1 MAGGGPAKEEVRTPR
16 EMEVQMEE
24 EVVQRNQP
32 RRKKNRADLADE
44 LEFFTELRNTLMKKK
59 KKKVKGT
66 PEKERFDSSNS
77 YRSLGT
83 QKGLGFVDNRIK
95 VLRKRLGITGG
106 TAHTSPAIS
115 DLTDPSGKHV
125 NDLSDLSSTLGA
137 DPISDDD
144 DGADGSGDEEEE
156 DEMECGKPAMEEEEE
171 EEIPRIT
178 GSTPMSEID
187 AEAVME
193 ADAQDT
199 DVSEKPDPIPT
210 NTTAKVPINDDGHDR
225 AHTDGVD
232 DDEVDRGKS
241 DEQLAKEARA
251 MSTEKDMFD
260 SFRRDWETAFSR
272 RSGHFLNKTTLS
284 SMQFT
289 HLAPGRIPLGA
300 GIESAVQIF
309 SFKLTE
315 VKGGFKFPLSVYGV
329 VAARDAVDYN
339 RNLLFFCD
347 RSNSQKLTQDD
358 PYLRLIGPSRAVMF
372 EDYVNYEVQ
381 LMVKGSVRS
390 RDRPL
395 ITDTYRQIRCRIG
408 VSTIC
413 FENCF
418 CTTELRLERFLGS
431 VQATILGVRVVKDSG
446 SWPFGHGVR
455 VACSTVSRELVED
468 SDGEIKY
475 VAEPSSGEILLLD
488 SKDGRRPADSNG
500 YLYLSRQV
508 VSVEPSGQLE
518 VEIQAYAPPGVV
530 PAKAQVCFDAQECN
544 IDRGRCCLLGAE
556 VEISVAWSRLA
567 SDKEMLA
574 AIERDFERDEPEVA
588 FTQVGLN
595 GEPDTERIV

>member
-1 MAGGGPAKEEVRTPR
+1 MAGGSPEKEEVRTPR
-16 EMEVQMEE
+16 ELEMQMEE

-32 RRKKNRADLADE
+32 RLKKNRADLADE
-44 LEFFTELRNTLMKKK
+44 LEFFTDLRNTLMMMKKK
-59 KKKVKGT
+59 
-66 PEKERFDSSNS
+66 EKERFDSSNS

-83 QKGLGFVDNRIK
+83 QKGLGFLDNRIK
-95 VLRKRLGITGG
+95 VLRKRLGITAG

-115 DLTDPSGKHV
+115 DLSDPSGKHM
-125 NDLSDLSSTLGA
+125 NGLIDLSSTLGA

-144 DGADGSGDEEEE
+144 DDGADGSGDDEEE
-156 DEMECGKPAMEEEEE
+156 DEMECGKPAMEEEEAQ
-171 EEIPRIT
+171 RIT
-178 GSTPMSEID
+178 GSTPISEID

-193 ADAQDT
+193 AVAQDT

-210 NTTAKVPINDDGHDR
+210 NTTAKVSINNEVLDEAD
-225 AHTDGVD
+225 TDCVD

-241 DEQLAKEARA
+241 EAQLAKEKRV
-251 MSTEKDMFD
+251 MSTEKLMFE
-260 SFRRDWETAFSR
+260 SFRRDWEAVFSR
-272 RSGHFLNKTTLS
+272 RSGHLLNKTTVS

-300 GIESAVQIF
+300 GIEPAVQIF
-309 SFKLTE
+309 SVKLTE

-329 VAARDAVDYN
+329 VAARDGVDYN
-339 RNLLFFCD
+339 RNLIFFCD
-347 RSNSQKLTQDD
+347 RSNSQKLTQND
-358 PYLRLIGPSRAVMF
+358 PYLRLIGPSRAVLY

-381 LMVKGSVRS
+381 LMVKGSVKS
-390 RDRPL
+390 QDRPL

-413 FENCF
+413 FQNCF
-418 CTTELRLERFLGS
+418 CAMELRLERFLGS
-431 VQATILGVRVVKDSG
+431 VQATIFGVRVVKDNG
-446 SWPFGHGVR
+446 AWPFGHGVR
-455 VACSTVSRELVED
+455 VACSPASRELMED

-475 VAEPSSGEILLLD
+475 VAQPSSGEILLLD
-488 SKDGRRPADSNG
+488 SKDGRRPAHSEG

-518 VEIQAYAPPGVV
+518 VEIQAYAPPGFL
-530 PAKAQVCFDAQECN
+530 PAKAQVCFEAQECN

-556 VEISVAWSRLA
+556 VEISVAWSRLV
-567 SDKEMLA
+567 SDMEMLA
-574 AIERDFERDEPEVA
+574 GVDRDFQRDEPEVA

-595 GEPDTERIV
+595 GEPDTERIF

>member
-1 MAGGGPAKEEVRTPR
+1 MAGGSPEKEEVRTPR
-16 EMEVQMEE
+16 ELEVQMEE

-44 LEFFTELRNTLMKKK
+44 LEFFTDLRNTLMMMKKK
-59 KKKVKGT
+59 TKKEKGT

-83 QKGLGFVDNRIK
+83 QKGLGFLDNRIK
-95 VLRKRLGITGG
+95 VLRKRLGITAG

-115 DLTDPSGKHV
+115 DLSDPSGKPM
-125 NDLSDLSSTLGA
+125 NGLSDLSSTLGA

-144 DGADGSGDEEEE
+144 DDGADGSGDDEEE
-156 DEMECGKPAMEEEEE
+156 DEMECGMPAMEEEEAR
-171 EEIPRIT
+171 RIT
-178 GSTPMSEID
+178 GSTPISEID

-210 NTTAKVPINDDGHDR
+210 NTTAKVSINNEVLDGAD
-225 AHTDGVD
+225 TDCVD

-241 DEQLAKEARA
+241 EAQLAKEKRV
-251 MSTEKDMFD
+251 MSTEELEFE
-260 SFRRDWETAFSR
+260 SFRRGWETAFSR
-272 RSGHFLNKTTLS
+272 RSGHFLNKTTVS

-289 HLAPGRIPLGA
+289 HLAPGRIPCGA
-300 GIESAVQIF
+300 GIEPAVQIF
-309 SFKLTE
+309 SVKLTE

-329 VAARDAVDYN
+329 VAARDGVDYN

-347 RSNSQKLTQDD
+347 RSNSQKLTQND
-358 PYLRLIGPSRAVMF
+358 PYLHLIGPSRAVFF

-381 LMVKGSVRS
+381 LMVKGSVKS

-395 ITDTYRQIRCRIG
+395 ITDTYRHIQCRIG

-413 FENCF
+413 FQNCF
-418 CTTELRLERFLGS
+418 CTMELRLERFLGS
-431 VQATILGVRVVKDSG
+431 VQATIFGVRVVKDNG
-446 SWPFGHGVR
+446 AWPFGHGVR
-455 VACSTVSRELVED
+455 VACSPASRELMED

-475 VAEPSSGEILLLD
+475 VAQPSSGEILLLD
-488 SKDGRRPADSNG
+488 SKDGRRPAHSDG

-518 VEIQAYAPPGVV
+518 VEIQAYAPPGVL
-530 PAKAQVCFDAQECN
+530 PAKAQVCFEAQECN

-556 VEISVAWSRLA
+556 VEICVAWSRLA
-567 SDKEMLA
+567 SDMEMLA
-574 AIERDFERDEPEVA
+574 GVDRDFQRDEPEVA

-595 GEPDTERIV
+595 GEPDTERIF

>member
-1 MAGGGPAKEEVRTPR
+1 
-16 EMEVQMEE
+16 MEE

-44 LEFFTELRNTLMKKK
+44 LEFFTDLRNTLMMMKKK
-59 KKKVKGT
+59 TKKEKGT

-83 QKGLGFVDNRIK
+83 QKGLGFLDNRIK
-95 VLRKRLGITGG
+95 VLRKRLGI
-106 TAHTSPAIS
+106 
-115 DLTDPSGKHV
+115 SGKPM
-125 NDLSDLSSTLGA
+125 NGLSDLSSTLGA

-144 DGADGSGDEEEE
+144 DDGADGSGDDEEE
-156 DEMECGKPAMEEEEE
+156 DEMECGMPAMEEEEAR
-171 EEIPRIT
+171 RIT
-178 GSTPMSEID
+178 GSTPISEID

-210 NTTAKVPINDDGHDR
+210 NTTAKVSINNEVLDGAD
-225 AHTDGVD
+225 TDCVD

-241 DEQLAKEARA
+241 EAQLAKEKRV
-251 MSTEKDMFD
+251 MSTEELEFE
-260 SFRRDWETAFSR
+260 SFRRGWETAFSR
-272 RSGHFLNKTTLS
+272 RSGHFLNKTTVS

-289 HLAPGRIPLGA
+289 HLAPGRIPCGA
-300 GIESAVQIF
+300 GIEPAVQIF
-309 SFKLTE
+309 SVKLTE

-329 VAARDAVDYN
+329 VAARDGVDYN

-347 RSNSQKLTQDD
+347 RSNSQKLTQNVRLLD
-358 PYLRLIGPSRAVMF
+358 PYLRLIGPSRAVLF

-381 LMVKGSVRS
+381 LMVKGSVKS
-390 RDRPL
+390 RDDHRYIPPNPMPYWG
-395 ITDTYRQIRCRIG
+395 IHHPG
-408 VSTIC
+408 HHH
-413 FENCF
+413 
-418 CTTELRLERFLGS
+418 
-431 VQATILGVRVVKDSG
+431 
-446 SWPFGHGVR
+446 WP
-455 VACSTVSRELVED
+455 SRELMED

-475 VAEPSSGEILLLD
+475 VAQPSSGEILLLD
-488 SKDGRRPADSNG
+488 SKDGRRPAHSDG

-518 VEIQAYAPPGVV
+518 VEIQAYAPPGVL
-530 PAKAQVCFDAQECN
+530 PAKAQVCFEAQECN

-556 VEISVAWSRLA
+556 VEICVAWSRLA
-567 SDKEMLA
+567 SDMEMLA
-574 AIERDFERDEPEVA
+574 GVDRDFQRDEPEVA

-595 GEPDTERIV
+595 GEPDTERIF

>member
-1 MAGGGPAKEEVRTPR
+1 MAGGSPAKEEVRTPC
-16 EMEVQMEE
+16 EMEMQMEE

-44 LEFFTELRNTLMKKK
+44 LEFFTELRNRLMMKKK
-59 KKKVKGT
+59 KKKKEKGT
-66 PEKERFDSSNS
+66 PEKERFYSSNS
-77 YRSLGT
+77 YHSLGT
-83 QKGLGFVDNRIK
+83 QKGLGFLDNRIK
-95 VLRKRLGITGG
+95 ALSKRLGITAG

-115 DLTDPSGKHV
+115 DLTEPSGKHV

-137 DPISDDD
+137 DPFSDDD
-144 DGADGSGDEEEE
+144 DGADGSGDDEEE
-156 DEMECGKPAMEEEEE
+156 DEMECGKPAMEEEERVQ
-171 EEIPRIT
+171 RIT

-210 NTTAKVPINDDGHDR
+210 NTTAKVSINDDGHDR
-225 AHTDGVD
+225 ADTDCVD

-241 DEQLAKEARA
+241 DAQLAKEARA
-251 MSTEKDMFD
+251 MSTEKVMFD
-260 SFRRDWETAFSR
+260 SFRRDWETTFSR
-272 RSGHFLNKTTLS
+272 RSGHFLNKTTVS
-284 SMQFT
+284 STQFT
-289 HLAPGRIPLGA
+289 HLAPGRIPCGA
-300 GIESAVQIF
+300 GIEPAVQIF
-309 SFKLTE
+309 SVKLTE

-358 PYLRLIGPSRAVMF
+358 PYLRLIGPSRAVLF

-381 LMVKGSVRS
+381 LMVKGSVKS

-395 ITDTYRQIRCRIG
+395 ITDTYRQTRCRIG

-431 VQATILGVRVVKDSG
+431 VQATILGVRVVKDNG
-446 SWPFGHGVR
+446 VWPFGHGVR
-455 VACSTVSRELVED
+455 VACSPVSRELVED

-475 VAEPSSGEILLLD
+475 VAQPSFGEILLLD
-488 SKDGRRPADSNG
+488 SKDGRRPVRSKG

-518 VEIQAYAPPGVV
+518 VEIQAYAPAGVV

-567 SDKEMLA
+567 SDMEMLA
-574 AIERDFERDEPEVA
+574 AVERDFERDEPEVA

-595 GEPDTERIV
+595 GEADTERIF